1 MCAVGL
7 AEYGGPDDLV
17 LAELP
22 DFSSLRGLVSCVRPR
37 FLLVAEGISR

>member
-1 MCAVGL
+1 VRL

-22 DFSSLRGLVSCVRPR
+22 DLSSLCGLVSFVRPR
-37 FLLVAEGISR
+37 FRLVAEGISR